1 MSAIVI
7 APAIANVEPAGPVSS
22 LVHRVEIAQGEK
34 QVNLPFWGRMTAKA
48 LSEGVD
54 LNTPSQM
61 SVTVRNLTAT
71 EHGLLSFVSNR
82 LKRQNNENILAT
94 VGKMQ
99 GNAIGRLLDSD
110 LITLF
115 ASVSNSIGAA
125 GADNDL
131 SDITGAVSYLATDN
145 NTAFGPA
152 IGKAN
157 IVLHSEQLRR
167 LLEAVVPLSSGVVGS
182 TVPAGLSEDLI
193 RNYWRGNDPLFGSPI
208 YMDGNI
214 DVSST
219 DATGCAFVELAFSLA
234 IANEVEAND
243 DDDISLRGT
252 EIVTTMEWGE
262 LENVDEWATAIVG
275 AADPKS

>member
-1 MSAIVI
+1 MSAIVV
-7 APAIANVEPAGPVSS
+7 APAIANVEPAGPVAS
-22 LVHRVEIAQGEK
+22 LVHRVEIGQGEK
-34 QVNLPFWGRMTAKA
+34 QVNLPFWGRMTAVA
-48 LSEGVD
+48 TTEGVD
-54 LNTPSQM
+54 LASPSQM

-82 LKRQNNENILAT
+82 LKRQNNENVLAT

-110 LITLF
+110 LLALF

-125 GADNDL
+125 GTDNDL

-152 IGKAN
+152 PGKAN
-157 IVLHSEQLRR
+157 IVLHAEQIRR
-167 LLEAVVPLSSGVVGS
+167 LLEASIPLSSGIVGS

-234 IANEVEAND
+234 IANEVEAKD

-262 LENVDEWATAIVG
+262 LENVDPWATAIVG
-275 AADPKS
+275 AADPKT